1 MTGSKSGPWIAGTV
15 IVSLLLI
22 VASWFLAI
30 SPVMATTATA
40 NESALAQR
48 DQNALLQTKI
58 ATLKEQS
65 LKLDE
70 YRATLAGLQL
80 HIPTTSALAEYQ
92 RQLAALAAQHSV
104 TIASVNVAPPTQVIS
119 ATPPAAATTEVV
131 DPAAAPPADGSV
143 PADGAVAA
151 APVST
156 TIEGF
161 YELGVGLDVVGT
173 YANVQAFLSSLQTNP
188 ARVFFVSALSG
199 TSTTENPEGGGIPA
213 TAEGDL
219 RLSITGSLFVLT
231 DGLPVLPVP
240 VDPAAAPPVLP
251 VPPADKN
258 PLLPI
263 G

>member
-15 IVSLLLI
+15 IVSLLLV

-30 SPVMATTATA
+30 SPVMASTTAA
-40 NESALAQR
+40 NESAVAQR
-48 DQNALLQTKI
+48 DQNALLQNKI
-58 ATLKEQS
+58 KVLKQQS

-80 HIPTTSALAEYQ
+80 RIPTTSALAEYQ
-92 RQLAALAAQHSV
+92 RQLAAIAALHSV
-104 TIASVNVAPPTQVIS
+104 TIASLTVATPTQVV
-119 ATPPAAATTEVV
+119 AAAAAAPATEEVV
-131 DPAAAPPADGSV
+131 DPAAATDGAA
-143 PADGAVAA
+143 PADGAVPA

-156 TIEGF
+156 TLQGF
-161 YELGVGLDVVGT
+161 YELGVGIDVVGT
-173 YANVQAFLSSLQTNP
+173 YANVQAFLSDVQTNP
-188 ARVFFVSALSG
+188 GRILFVSALSG
-199 TSTTENPEGGGIPA
+199 LSTTENPEGGGIPA
-213 TAEGDL
+213 TAVGDL
-219 RLSITGSLFVLT
+219 RLTVTGSLFVLT